1 MCSRDIDS
9 MSRIF
14 ASALGLTGDGQRP
27 MRYMIRDW
35 MRWSRGERMSAI
47 AILAA
52 SAAAYGFLL
61 MEAVAG

>member
-1 MCSRDIDS
+1 

-14 ASALGLTGDGQRP
+14 ASVLALTGDGQRP

-35 MRWSRGERMSAI
+35 MRWSRGERLSAI
-47 AILAA
+47 TILAA
-52 SAAAYGFLL
+52 SAAVYGLLL

>member
-1 MCSRDIDS
+1 

-14 ASALGLTGDGQRP
+14 ASAFALTGDGKQP

-52 SAAAYGFLL
+52 SAALCGLLL
-61 MEAVAG
+61 METVAG